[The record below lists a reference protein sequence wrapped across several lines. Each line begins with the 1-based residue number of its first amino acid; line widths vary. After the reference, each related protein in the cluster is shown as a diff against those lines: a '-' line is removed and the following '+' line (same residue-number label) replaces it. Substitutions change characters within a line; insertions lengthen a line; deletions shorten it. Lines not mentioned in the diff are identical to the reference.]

1 MPLQL
6 LSSQDQEHRTG
17 IMTQSIEPC
26 PACGGPMIL
35 VAEIKRGYSNDLYVF
50 RCKLCDTT
58 VKKAVDGALEKP
70 ARST

>member
-1 MPLQL
+1 
-6 LSSQDQEHRTG
+6 
-17 IMTQSIEPC
+17 
-26 PACGGPMIL
+26 MIL
-35 VAEIKRGYSNDLYVF
+35 VAKIKRGFSSDLYVF